1 MANYAFIIFVV
12 IVEGF
17 HLSIE
22 KKYISKKFSKK
33 YLLIPAFE
41 DGGAHAFF
49 ASITGC
55 IKYIYGY
62 TFHVSFPTL
71 IGNLK
76 NLNET
81 NSKKVHNIS
90 FGIIAGAYFII
101 GFFGYLMKENV
112 STVIFREYEDSN
124 QRDYFTITIKVVLSV
139 FLLSLIPNRYIPLRD
154 GYTSLIGKKKLTYKK
169 DLLITTLA
177 LIFSN
182 ALVFMNE
189 ELFVEEGTI
198 KIDIFNY
205 MVNIFGGLFGVIICF
220 GLPVINYTAVNG
232 NRKAKSLIGYE
243 ITAFFLVIG
252 LFSFAYS
259 LYEMFGGK
267 KNDE

>member
-1 MANYAFIIFVV
+1 M
-12 IVEGF
+12 
-17 HLSIE
+17 
-22 KKYISKKFSKK
+22 
-33 YLLIPAFE
+33 
-41 DGGAHAFF
+41 
-49 ASITGC
+49 
-55 IKYIYGY
+55 
-62 TFHVSFPTL
+62 
-71 IGNLK
+71 
-76 NLNET
+76 
-81 NSKKVHNIS
+81 
-90 FGIIAGAYFII
+90 
-101 GFFGYLMKENV
+101 
-112 STVIFREYEDSN
+112 
-124 QRDYFTITIKVVLSV
+124 VLSV
-139 FLLSLIPNRYIPLRD
+139 FLLSLIPNRYIALRD
-154 GYTSLIGKKKLTYKK
+154 GYTSLIGEKKLTYKK

-232 NRKAKSLIGYE
+232 NRKAKSLIGYG